1 MDRAIAKPKLLLVEG
16 KDEVNFFSALL
27 VDLSLGDIQVQG
39 VGGKSRLRDRLKV
52 VVRGP
57 SHEII
62 TSVGIVRDADEN
74 PNGAF
79 DSIRGA
85 LQAAGLPFPTAPLQP
100 VVKDGLQV
108 MVMIL
113 PDGKTPGML
122 EDLCL
127 ESVKETPAMLCVD
140 EYFQCL
146 KERLEQ
152 LPGNLTKARVR
163 AFLASMEWL
172 QDAHFEYLQKHV
184 GEYLPDLPEAPS
196 VAQAH
201 AFLASRYK
209 PNLDLGVA
217 AQAGYWPFDHPAFVQ
232 AKQFLQML

>member
-1 MDRAIAKPKLLLVEG
+1 MGQAITKPKLLLVEG
-16 KDEVNFFSALL
+16 NDEVNFFSALMTEL
-27 VDLSLGDIQVQG
+27 NLENVQVRD
-39 VGGKSRLRDRLKV
+39 VGGKSKFRTRLKAV
-52 VVRGP
+52 KVDQGYKTV
-57 SHEII
+57 I
-62 TSVGIVRDADEN
+62 SVGIVGDADEN

-79 DSIRGA
+79 DNICGA
-85 LQAAGLPFPTAPLQP
+85 LQSAGLPSPMAPLQS
-100 VVKDGLQV
+100 VAKDGLQV
-108 MVMIL
+108 IVMIL

-146 KERLEQ
+146 GERLEQ
-152 LPGNLTKARVR
+152 LPGNLAKARMR

-172 QDAHFEYLQKHV
+172 QGAHFEYLQKHL
-184 GEYLPDLPEAPS
+184 GEYLPDLPKAPS
-196 VAQAH
+196 AAQVH

-209 PNLDLGVA
+209 PNLNLGVA
-217 AQAGYWPFDHPAFVQ
+217 AQAGYWPFDHPAFAQ

>member
-1 MDRAIAKPKLLLVEG
+1 MGQAITRPKLLVVEG
-16 KDEVNFFSALL
+16 KDEVNFFAALIT
-27 VDLSLGDIQVQG
+27 DLDLGDVQVQP
-39 VGGKSRLRDRLKV
+39 VGGKSRFRAYLKAV
-52 VVRGP
+52 ANAPGYDIV
-57 SHEII
+57 

-74 PNGAF
+74 LNGAF

-146 KERLEQ
+146 GERLEE
-152 LPGNLTKARVR
+152 LPGNLAKARMR

-172 QDAHFEYLQKHV
+172 EGAHFDYLQKHV

-196 VAQAH
+196 VPQVH
-201 AFLASRYK
+201 TFLASRYK

-217 AQAGYWPFDHPAFVQ
+217 AQAGYWPFDHPAFAQ